1 MKTNTFTATLSIIL
15 SGLLAFFISFYA
27 SEDGKVIIT
36 ICSFVSFLITLIGL
50 TSVSL
55 DDKRKNWS
63 ARLISMLFFIVILAA
78 QLVFISLSGF
88 ILQAYFLVTG
98 GIIII
103 YLLVMYALLSADLK

>member
-1 MKTNTFTATLSIIL
+1 MKTNTFTATLSVIL

-50 TSVSL
+50 TSVSI
-55 DDKRKNWS
+55 DDKRKNWP
-63 ARLISMLFFIVILAA
+63 ARLISMLFLLVIITA

-88 ILQAYFLVTG
+88 IVQAYFLITG
-98 GIIII
+98 GLIII
-103 YLLVMYALLSADLK
+103 YLFVMYALLSADLK